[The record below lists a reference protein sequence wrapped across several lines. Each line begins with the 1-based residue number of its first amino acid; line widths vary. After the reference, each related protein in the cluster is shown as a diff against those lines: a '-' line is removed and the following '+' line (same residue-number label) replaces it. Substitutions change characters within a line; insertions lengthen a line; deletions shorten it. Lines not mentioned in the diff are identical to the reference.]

1 MKVKKECIE
10 YIRRFKDDEAK
21 RHQESSTTFSFVS
34 LFLFSIYLSFSLLLL
49 SQYMIR
55 LCHLV
60 SCIQTAATAGFR
72 PFTTILSRSSFCT
85 LHPIYTIQR
94 LFFFTLPSS
103 SLVSFFK
110 KKLILTDCFFS
121 VGLFVCVCFF
131 VSTAA
136 AAAAPTAFLFRL
148 QSVWMYVCMY
158 VCAYV

>member
-1 MKVKKECIE
+1 
-10 YIRRFKDDEAK
+10 
-21 RHQESSTTFSFVS
+21 
-34 LFLFSIYLSFSLLLL
+34 
-49 SQYMIR
+49 MIR

-121 VGLFVCVCFF
+121 VGLFVRVCFF

-158 VCAYV
+158 VRMYEKKNETRNMMMKDEEKKEIENSNFIMIIVIIIVVVVKLNIKCY